1 MRLPRYFIVAELP
14 VKLVSAGLGTVQVF
28 KYNPRTDQ
36 FDYGLEYLLKIAAG
50 IDVRELSEEEFNV
63 CIENMRQ
70 GYAPNQGRTPFEG
83 T

>member
-28 KYNPRTDQ
+28 KYNPLTNQ

-50 IDVRELSEEEFNV
+50 IDVRELSEEEFNAFL
-63 CIENMRQ
+63 ETLRQ
-70 GYAPNQGRTPFEG
+70 IRT
-83 T
+83 